1 MKRTE
6 FYYSCSFDQ
15 TSEISVRGQ
24 QDTWSLRAEEMS
36 YTWNYS
42 PPPPPSSWPPKKLK
56 RKMNTKA
63 TTSYLLPRLDDM
75 VLLKPIAT
83 PCEDRDD
90 FKEPVLAVEKTR
102 TATISQHL
110 DRYNR
115 WLAFADAS
123 ASDKKTRSTA
133 LELQETV
140 HDINSTIGRIIIY
153 IYRMIL

>member
-1 MKRTE
+1 
-6 FYYSCSFDQ
+6 
-15 TSEISVRGQ
+15 
-24 QDTWSLRAEEMS
+24 MS

-140 HDINSTIGRIIIY
+140 HDINDTIGRMMMEIDRKILELHDRTDAFVEAVQEGDLWRSNGNILGK
-153 IYRMIL
+153 IEDYR